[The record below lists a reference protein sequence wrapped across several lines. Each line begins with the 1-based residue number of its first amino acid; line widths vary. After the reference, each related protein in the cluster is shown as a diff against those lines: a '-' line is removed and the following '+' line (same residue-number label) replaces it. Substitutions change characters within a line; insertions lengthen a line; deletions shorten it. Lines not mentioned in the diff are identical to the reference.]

1 MHFYIIPSP
10 IGNLDDMTLRSLKV
24 LGKVDFV
31 VVEKKD
37 SVKKILNRYEL
48 NIKKIISYTDKSN
61 EKDREEIKDM
71 ILDGKSGGL
80 MSDAGMP
87 LISDPGYK
95 LINTMIESN
104 IEIIPLPGPTSLISA
119 LVASG
124 LPTNNFSFKGFLP
137 RKRQE
142 IINTLSNSQKLKTTL
157 IFFESPK
164 RILTTLELLNSN
176 FGKKVKVCVAK
187 EISKIHENFLR
198 GSPDEVLNQ
207 LYSDQAM
214 QKGEFVLLLSF
225 LEEDPNLKLADDIFE
240 YLNNSLSIGEISKV
254 ASKIT
259 GANKNLLYERFLS
272 FSKKS

>member
-1 MHFYIIPSP
+1 M
-10 IGNLDDMTLRSLKV
+10 
-24 LGKVDFV
+24 
-31 VVEKKD
+31 
-37 SVKKILNRYEL
+37 
-48 NIKKIISYTDKSN
+48 
-61 EKDREEIKDM
+61 
-71 ILDGKSGGL
+71 
-80 MSDAGMP
+80 
-87 LISDPGYK
+87 
-95 LINTMIESN
+95 
-104 IEIIPLPGPTSLISA
+104 
-119 LVASG
+119 
-124 LPTNNFSFKGFLP
+124 
-137 RKRQE
+137 
-142 IINTLSNSQKLKTTL
+142 
-157 IFFESPK
+157 
-164 RILTTLELLNSN
+164 LNSN